1 MKCNIN
7 KEPVILDCEM
17 EIICAQWNHD
27 GSILAIGGI
36 QVIDDKEANIIQFF
50 DPWGQHL
57 KSLKIPGSR
66 LKACSWESNS
76 LRIVIAIDSLIYF
89 ANLRPTYKVS

>member
-1 MKCNIN
+1 
-7 KEPVILDCEM
+7 M

-27 GSILAIGGI
+27 GSVLAIGGI

-57 KSLKIPGSR
+57 KSLKIPGNR

-89 ANLRPTYKVS
+89 ANLRPTYKVIH